1 MTTTSLTI
9 VNASERFPKV
19 PTLME
24 PTTSGYILCAAEVDS
39 RPPFLPNSQ
48 AKRRLI
54 SSCKR
59 WCRELKADPNVDSVV
74 VFDAILISPGR
85 GEFIKERPGK
95 VHIARFDLV
104 ILIETTS
111 QQAIDAVKTSPVYAR
126 MEGAIEE
133 EATDTYAV
141 TATNVRRMG
150 PVDHDTQGVFLFN
163 YFFADDTAQNLA
175 IWEYTAGWF
184 QKETGLDNSTVLLPR
199 EGERSDYRIINHC
212 RWDRL
217 RDVLPSLTLKRSFHT
232 YVLANFEANKV
243 AAMPILYRIA

>member
-1 MTTTSLTI
+1 MTTPLTV

-19 PTLME
+19 PALVE
-24 PTTSGYILCAAEVDS
+24 PTTSGYILDAAQVDR
-39 RPPFLPNSQ
+39 RPPFLPNSRE
-48 AKRRLI
+48 KRRLI
-54 SSCKR
+54 SLCKQ
-59 WCRELKADPNVDSVV
+59 WCRELEADPNVVSAV
-74 VFDAILISPGR
+74 VFDAILIPPGR
-85 GEFIKERPGK
+85 GEFIKERPGR

-111 QQAIDAVKTSPVYAR
+111 PQAIDAIEASPVYAR
-126 MEGAIEE
+126 MERAVEE

-141 TATNVRRMG
+141 AATNVRRMG

-163 YFFADDTAQNLA
+163 YFFADDTARNLA
-175 IWEYTAGWF
+175 VWEYTAGWF

-217 RDVLPSLTLKRSFHT
+217 RDILPSLTLKSSFHN
-232 YVLANFEANKV
+232 YVLANFEANNV

>member
-1 MTTTSLTI
+1 MTPSLTV

-19 PTLME
+19 PTLVV
-24 PTTSGYILCAAEVDS
+24 PTTSGYILNAAQVD
-39 RPPFLPNSQ
+39 RRAPFLPNSRE
-48 AKRRLI
+48 KRRLI
-54 SSCKR
+54 SSCKP
-59 WCRELKADPNVDSVV
+59 WCRELEGDPNVVSAV
-74 VFDAILISPGR
+74 VFDAILIPPGR
-85 GEFIKERPGK
+85 GEFIKELPGK

-111 QQAIDAVKTSPVYAR
+111 PQAIDAIKASPVYAR
-126 MEGAIEE
+126 MERAIEE
-133 EATDTYAV
+133 EATDNYAV
-141 TATNVRRMG
+141 TATNVRHMG

-163 YFFADDTAQNLA
+163 YFIADDTARNLA
-175 IWEYTAGWF
+175 VWEYTAGWF

-199 EGERSDYRIINHC
+199 EGERSDYSIINHC

-217 RDVLPSLTLKRSFHT
+217 RDVLPSLTLRSSFHN